1 MSKQVCRCDSCRI
14 NSVGTCKFAHIT
26 GTTKTIKISSKK
38 YQNVNVRTLSANPNP
53 KLLVPVLISIN
64 NKLSFPDDDNESEA
78 ASKDNGNESDESP
91 VQRYVVFSCGDEKF
105 QVGWCS
111 SNGNECLQVIV
122 YKQHQENPAY
132 VEFMAETEVKEVA
145 VSSIK
150 WMAKSRILNFPNSIS
165 IDKPS
170 MKTLTDSIRIEED
183 DKEEVNEKEE
193 ELIREEV
200 NIESMKYNDPGNF
213 HLLQQELRRNNE
225 FISNE
230 IERFE
235 DVEL

>member
-1 MSKQVCRCDSCRI
+1 M
-14 NSVGTCKFAHIT
+14 
-26 GTTKTIKISSKK
+26 KI
-38 YQNVNVRTLSANPNP
+38 
-53 KLLVPVLISIN
+53 
-64 NKLSFPDDDNESEA
+64 
-78 ASKDNGNESDESP
+78 
-91 VQRYVVFSCGDEKF
+91 
-105 QVGWCS
+105 
-111 SNGNECLQVIV
+111 
-122 YKQHQENPAY
+122 
-132 VEFMAETEVKEVA
+132 
-145 VSSIK
+145 
-150 WMAKSRILNFPNSIS
+150 
-165 IDKPS
+165 
-170 MKTLTDSIRIEED
+170 LTDSIRIEED